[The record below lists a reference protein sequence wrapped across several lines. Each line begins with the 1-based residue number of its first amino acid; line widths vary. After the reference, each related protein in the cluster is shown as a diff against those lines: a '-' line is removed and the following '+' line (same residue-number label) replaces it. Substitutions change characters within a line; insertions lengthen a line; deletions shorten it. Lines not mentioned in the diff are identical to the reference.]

1 MKKGIKL
8 YRTQMRNENLEKG
21 ESIEQKMFR
30 VTTSNEPIE
39 NVSPLLYT
47 DRKDGVLPETD
58 FRTDR
63 TAIAQAAMGAVTK
76 SKIAKRE
83 AGLGAPEETKQ
94 ETETK
99 E

>member
-1 MKKGIKL
+1 MKRGIIL
-8 YRTQMRNENLEKG
+8 HRTQMRNENLEKG
-21 ESIEQKMFR
+21 ESIERKMFR

-63 TAIAQAAMGAVTK
+63 TAIAQSAMGAVTK

-83 AGLGAPEETKQ
+83 AALAVQEQKEETK
-94 ETETK
+94 E
-99 E
+99 